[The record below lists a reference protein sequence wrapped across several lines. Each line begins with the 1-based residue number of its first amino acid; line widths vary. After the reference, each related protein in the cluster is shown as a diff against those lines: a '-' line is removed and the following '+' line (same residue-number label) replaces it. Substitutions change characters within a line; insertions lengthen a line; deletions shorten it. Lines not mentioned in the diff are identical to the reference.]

1 MVSHRHTYSMDPD
14 ELDYLEK
21 RGLSSPYNASR
32 QRSGSSDNPKPSQPR
47 LPENYQYHSQLT
59 GEGLF
64 GISAYGL
71 IILCFLI
78 FAGLM
83 LFGLTKKHSD
93 WYSHRLRQGP
103 APLPQ
108 DTMHIQD
115 RTFII
120 SGGAAGLGFAT
131 AQDLH
136 ERGGYIAI
144 LDMNATNG
152 EAAIKALGGDA
163 RARFYE
169 CDITQTASIES
180 ALSSIS
186 TWMQSTQAPIGAL
199 IPAAGVGFPGKLI
212 DKSNNPIPMENLDF
226 VLNINLRGV
235 LDLVRLTLPL
245 MSTTKPSPPDNER
258 GVIILVSSSAA
269 FDGQPGQAA
278 YAASKGAIRS
288 LTLVLARDLA
298 SLGIRCMSIAP
309 SFFDSNMTRMMSDKV
324 RKSLEGVFEFP
335 KRPGQGKEF
344 AMMVRSCVENTMLN
358 GECVR
363 LDGAT
368 RMPSKM

>member
-1 MVSHRHTYSMDPD
+1 MFSHRHTYSMDTD

-21 RGLSSPYNASR
+21 RGLSTPYNASR

-83 LFGLTKKHSD
+83 LFGLVHGFWHLCTH
-93 WYSHRLRQGP
+93 YSVANSFSPGL
-103 APLPQ
+103 
-108 DTMHIQD
+108 DKMHIQD

-169 CDITQTASIES
+169 CDITQTASIQS

-186 TWMQSTQAPIGAL
+186 TWMQTTQAPIGAV

-245 MSTTKPSPPDNER
+245 MSTTTPLQPDNER

>member
-1 MVSHRHTYSMDPD
+1 
-14 ELDYLEK
+14 
-21 RGLSSPYNASR
+21 
-32 QRSGSSDNPKPSQPR
+32 
-47 LPENYQYHSQLT
+47 
-59 GEGLF
+59 
-64 GISAYGL
+64 
-71 IILCFLI
+71 
-78 FAGLM
+78 
-83 LFGLTKKHSD
+83 
-93 WYSHRLRQGP
+93 
-103 APLPQ
+103 
-108 DTMHIQD
+108 MHIQD

-169 CDITQTASIES
+169 CDITQTASIQS

-186 TWMQSTQAPIGAL
+186 TWMKSTQAPIGAL

-212 DKSNNPIPMENLDF
+212 DKSNSPIPMENLDF

-245 MSTTKPSPPDNER
+245 MSTTKPLPPDNER